1 MGFFE
6 GGLGTI
12 ADSAETTKY
21 KRPLCKIGSI
31 VRVTYGEQLHKL
43 ATVVNIVDAGRLLV
57 EGPENLTG
65 VPRQILPLKRVSL
78 TGLEVN
84 ITRDARQKQLNKAW
98 ADSGIQ
104 KAWDASAYAKTL
116 KRRETRAGL
125 TDFDRFK
132 LMIAKKAKR
141 VQMTAA
147 FKKLKKAK

>member
-1 MGFFE
+1 MG
-6 GGLGTI
+6 
-12 ADSAETTKY
+12 

-31 VRVTYGEQLHKL
+31 VRVAYGEQLHKL

-65 VPRQILPLKRVSL
+65 I
-78 TGLEVN
+78 EVN

-98 ADSGIQ
+98 ADAGIQ
-104 KAWDASAYAKTL
+104 KAWDGSAYAKTL
-116 KRRETRAGL
+116 KRRATRAGL

-132 LMIAKKAKR
+132 LMVAKKAKR